1 MSIQQTIKVGNC
13 TVIIHRPELSAEER
27 AKREKEVCN
36 ALQQYGKSLS
46 KKGGD
51 KLC

>member
-1 MSIQQTIKVGNC
+1 MKIIKIGNC

-27 AKREKEVCN
+27 AKREKGVCN

-46 KKGGD
+46 REGGE
-51 KLC
+51 KNETE